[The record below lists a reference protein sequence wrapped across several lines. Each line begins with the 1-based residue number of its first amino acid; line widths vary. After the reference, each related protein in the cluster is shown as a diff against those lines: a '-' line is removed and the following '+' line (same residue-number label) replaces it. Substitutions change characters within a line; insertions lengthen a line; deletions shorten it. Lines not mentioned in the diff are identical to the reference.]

1 MNKLTPD
8 QLAAIGNIIAIAR
21 QHQLPPLLI
30 GVAHASTGS
39 YPTRIGNSGSGC
51 TTSLLLYTRRQNGKL
66 RGIRLTATEPH
77 TDRHTATH
85 LNKGDSVYIAALPH
99 RLGENEL
106 QTIVIH
112 SQPLP
117 KYAGKTQHGEQNTQN
132 PAEAT
137 P

>member
-1 MNKLTPD
+1 MSKLTPE
-8 QLAAIGNIIAIAR
+8 QIAAIAQAADILQR
-21 QHQLPPLLI
+21 HKLPPLFF
-30 GVAHASTGS
+30 GMAHASTGS
-39 YPTRIGNSGSGC
+39 YPTRMGNSGSGYI
-51 TTSLLLYTRRQNGKL
+51 TTLIAYTRKHKGKA
-66 RGIRLTATEPH
+66 RGIIIRATEPN
-77 TDRHTATH
+77 TNNHTATH
-85 LNKGDSVYIAALPH
+85 LNKGDSVYIAALPK

-117 KYAGKTQHGEQNTQN
+117 KYAGKTEHGEQNTQN